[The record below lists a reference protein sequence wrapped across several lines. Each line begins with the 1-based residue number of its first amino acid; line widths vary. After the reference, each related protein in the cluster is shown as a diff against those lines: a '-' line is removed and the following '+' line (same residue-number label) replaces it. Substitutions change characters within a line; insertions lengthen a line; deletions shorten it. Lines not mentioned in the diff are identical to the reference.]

1 MGSQQNSETASDAT
15 GMQVMPQSELSQMQL
30 ARVERSVNNIQ
41 EAQKILDDIKKRTSA
56 NSQLNERDV
65 SKDLEDKFFRA
76 NQLSDILE
84 KEMDAEDSKLKKNQ
98 DEAQN

>member
-1 MGSQQNSETASDAT
+1 
-15 GMQVMPQSELSQMQL
+15 MQL

-56 NSQLNERDV
+56 SSQLNERDV
-65 SKDLEDKFFRA
+65 SKDLEDKLFRA